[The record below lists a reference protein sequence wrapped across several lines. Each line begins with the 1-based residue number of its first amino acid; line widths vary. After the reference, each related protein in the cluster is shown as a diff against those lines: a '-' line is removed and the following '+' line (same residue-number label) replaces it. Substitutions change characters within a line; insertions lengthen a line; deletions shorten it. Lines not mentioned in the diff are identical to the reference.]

1 MQKRTPDRQASFMQ
15 QFFSLLLLSLLFTL
29 NSHAQESQPC
39 AATISE
45 LKNLLDDQ
53 AFPLKWEETTMD
65 DGKPMMVS
73 IFETKGALSV
83 EFIKTRQGLWAQ
95 SFGVVCKTDVA
106 LEISFTGEQIHFGP
120 AAGWILRSVLGNG
133 GKFTLTRHG
142 PEKLRIATTGWSGVF
157 NQTDK

>member
-1 MQKRTPDRQASFMQ
+1 MHRL
-15 QFFSLLLLSLLFTL
+15 FSLLVLSLLFTL

-53 AFPLKWEETTMD
+53 TFPLKWEETTMD
-65 DGKPMMVS
+65 DGKPLMVS
-73 IFETKGALSV
+73 IFEKNAALSV

-106 LEISFTGEQIHFGP
+106 LEIRFTSEQIQFGP
-120 AAGWILRSVLGNG
+120 AAGWLLRSALGNG
-133 GKFTLTRHG
+133 GKFTLTRLG
-142 PEKLRIATTGWSGVF
+142 PKQIRLATTGWNGTF